1 MFGFDSGM
9 SAVNYL
15 GNLEGDDLAPRLIN
29 TLLLTTKPR
38 IGLLAA
44 TGGLG
49 ACPSVLVGS
58 SEARPF
64 HVLFSQCFK
73 KGSVRKQARVTA
85 GGAQAVSL

>member
-29 TLLLTTKPR
+29 RLLLTTKPR

-49 ACPSVLVGS
+49 ACPSVPLGN
-58 SEARPF
+58 SEASLIIITVFRR
-64 HVLFSQCFK
+64 
-73 KGSVRKQARVTA
+73 GSGHKQARVTA